1 MNPHP
6 PNPKQPAAGV
16 GQISGPGPWLGAIG
30 PHGGH
35 LEQAQGP
42 AAGTVGQQLGGHHRA
57 QLICTCLTQG
67 FPRPL
72 VIVLLPASRHPDGSY
87 NSKNKPPTKS
97 SFGYYKSCYL
107 GITRRCSLFSRCL
120 ISRGAG
126 SQGGK
131 AQANQQGKAGGNG
144 RE

>member
-87 NSKNKPPTKS
+87 NSKNKPPTKEPL
-97 SFGYYKSCYL
+97 GNEPQKSTQSCN
-107 GITRRCSLFSRCL
+107 LFCFNNLRES
-120 ISRGAG
+120 
-126 SQGGK
+126 
-131 AQANQQGKAGGNG
+131 KAGLTLFH
-144 RE
+144 RFRS